1 MSGFDIDKLKE
12 ALPFGFDTEATG
24 DLTVENKTKD
34 NDTTSEKTPQK
45 REIKLPEVGQIIIIN
60 GEQYKVTYV
69 NEGKKRFSC
78 EPFPS
83 KY

>member
-34 NDTTSEKTPQK
+34 DDITSEEKPKK
-45 REIKLPEVGQIIIIN
+45 REIRLPEVGQIIMVN

-83 KY
+83 VY

>member
-1 MSGFDIDKLKE
+1 LDDDI
-12 ALPFGFDTEATG
+12 
-24 DLTVENKTKD
+24 
-34 NDTTSEKTPQK
+34 TSEEKPKK
-45 REIKLPEVGQIIIIN
+45 REIRLPEAGQIIMVN

-83 KY
+83 VY